1 MLCAGPGGAGSGEVT
16 SVMGGESGTPAGA
29 PGHHPPTRRLGR
41 HVPCKDSR
49 SLPFEAT
56 RPVPLR
62 RTMPMASRRA
72 GRVNGIGGA
81 PAAHR
86 TGARRAAQH
95 AVRQGLPRRV
105 VVLVAVLHGWATVTL
120 GHHTSSRLVQPKY
133 GMASRSISFQFRPA

>member
-1 MLCAGPGGAGSGEVT
+1 GPGGAGSGEVT

-62 RTMPMASRRA
+62 RTMPGGVHGRCMHERVRR
-72 GRVNGIGGA
+72 RRERSGGA
-81 PAAHR
+81 SAAWGTGTRRYLSALPAAR
-86 TGARRAAQH
+86 GA
-95 AVRQGLPRRV
+95 GP
-105 VVLVAVLHGWATVTL
+105 
-120 GHHTSSRLVQPKY
+120 SSRPAESGGTGRLLV
-133 GMASRSISFQFRPA
+133 G